1 MYFMPGEAAF
11 SPAPRCARM
20 LGARATSPRTAA
32 SISLVTAPGRRMVGV
47 PARDRTVDSTP

>member
-11 SPAPRCARM
+11 SPAPRGARM

-47 PARDRTVDSTP
+47 PTRDRTVDSTP